1 MREGPP
7 DCFNP
12 RSFSTSGALID
23 IACWKTGCRCRNRH
37 SETRPDASQRG
48 DLSLVLVTCPS
59 TLSEEKKKNHADRT
73 GLADNQVQGHGLAG
87 RPGEAGGISRGT
99 FESLLFFTW
108 DTVKEREGARA
119 RGIDE
124 RADAPMVVASKS
136 ERERERERRRNCDP
150 HRYRLVPPR
159 LCSQGALIPMLAVHR
174 SISHIALCRFRKR

>member
-1 MREGPP
+1 VREGPP

-12 RSFSTSGALID
+12 RFFSTSGALID

-119 RGIDE
+119 RRIDE

-136 ERERERERRRNCDP
+136 ERERERER
-150 HRYRLVPPR
+150 
-159 LCSQGALIPMLAVHR
+159 GEE
-174 SISHIALCRFRKR
+174 IATPIDTD